1 MAYDISNNE
10 PVTLYP
16 EATLRDFSSTVLH
29 ALGASE
35 EEANIVTDGIVTASL
50 WYHPGQGQG
59 LEKLFRYQRRLQG
72 GGIIPQAD
80 MTWERQGP
88 SFALLDAAKGFGYVA
103 SQRAMN
109 KAVELAKQTG
119 IAIVNVRNSNHFG
132 IAGYHAVTAA
142 KAGLIGWSM
151 TNARSEMAPWGS
163 AEPVLATN
171 PWGMAVPTPLAHPIM
186 LDMALTMSGKG
197 MMRWYEHLGKP
208 IPESWALTPDG
219 RTTTNPSEAMDGP
232 LLPIGE
238 YKGYGMSL
246 ITDILTGVMSGAKFG
261 LTVFRD
267 ETHYDVGHTMVAI
280 QPEVFMDRA
289 VFEQRLEQLI
299 NEVKSA
305 KAIDPDKP
313 VLLPGELEYQ
323 RSVTRRHEG
332 IPIANETVAKLRVLA
347 DDIGVES
354 PL

>member
-1 MAYDISNNE
+1 MAYDISSNE

-16 EATLRDFSSTVLH
+16 EITLRDFSRAVLV

-35 EEANIVTDGIVTASL
+35 EEAIIVTDGIVTASL

-59 LEKLFRYQRRLQG
+59 LEKLFRYQRRVQN
-72 GGIIPQAD
+72 GGIIPQAN
-80 MTWERQGP
+80 MTWQRQGA

-103 SQRAMN
+103 SQRAMH
-109 KAVELAKQTG
+109 KAVELATQTG
-119 IAIVNVRNSNHFG
+119 IAIVNVHNSNHFG

-163 AEPVLATN
+163 AEAVLATN
-171 PWGMAVPTPLAHPIM
+171 PWGMAVPTPLEHPIM

-197 MMRWYEHLGKP
+197 MMRWYEQLGQP
-208 IPESWALTPDG
+208 IPESWALTPEG
-219 RTTTNPSEAMDGP
+219 RTTSNPSEAMDGP

-280 QPEVFMDRA
+280 SPEVFMDKP

-299 NEVKSA
+299 GEVKSA
-305 KAIDPDKP
+305 KPIDANKP

-323 RSVTRRHEG
+323 RSVTRRREG
-332 IPIANETVAKLRVLA
+332 IPIANDTVAKLRVLA
-347 DDIGVES
+347 DDMGVAC

>member
-1 MAYDISNNE
+1 MAYDISSNE
-10 PVTLYP
+10 PVTRYP
-16 EATLRDFSSTVLH
+16 EATLRDFSRTVLQ
-29 ALGASE
+29 ALGATKE
-35 EEANIVTDGIVTASL
+35 DADTVTDGIITASL

-59 LEKLFRYQRRLQG
+59 LEKLFRYQRRVQG
-72 GGIIPQAD
+72 GGIIPQAK
-80 MTWERQGP
+80 MTWERQGA

-103 SQRAMN
+103 ANKAMQ
-109 KAVELAKQTG
+109 KAVELATQTG

-142 KAGLIGWSM
+142 KAGLVGWSM

-163 AEPVLATN
+163 AEAVLATN
-171 PWGMAVPTPLAHPIM
+171 PWGMAVPTPLEHPIM

-197 MMRWYEHLGKP
+197 MMRWYEQLGKP
-208 IPESWALTPDG
+208 MPASWALTPDG
-219 RTTTNPSEAMDGP
+219 HTTTNPSEAMDGP

-280 QPEVFMDRA
+280 QPEVFMDRH
-289 VFEQRLEQLI
+289 VFDTRLEQLI
-299 NEVKSA
+299 SEVKSA
-305 KAIDPDKP
+305 TPINPEHP

-323 RSVTRRHEG
+323 RSVQRRHAG
-332 IPIANETVAKLRVLA
+332 IPIANDTVSKLRVLA